1 MDPRLRGRPHA
12 GASAPAASSSTSTGF
27 TRPLTFGSSAP
38 APAPAA
44 TNTNATAPKFTTPL
58 YYSNARTASPA
69 SNQAAPLPPPSTSTW
84 LSTSYGVTQYPAAAQ
99 QQKQQ
104 QQQQQQQQQKQQQQQ
119 QQQQQQKQQQQ
130 QQQQQQKQ
138 QQQQQAP
145 PAPSTGSAWSSTGF
159 APPLNFAPNA
169 TPAAPAPAPTASVYS
184 AYAPANYAAP
194 AMPAIPGMGMLP
206 GAAAEQQ
213 PTMASL
219 MAANAVLRQQLQ
231 IQALQMQLQ
240 QKQFAG
246 AAPPAPVAPAMPA
259 LPPLATPM
267 MAPTSTMYSAMAYP
281 STYETVEKKLKARS
295 NAGLPPRPHAPRAN
309 KGPLPGP
316 PVPENA
322 VVTAPLPPPTPTS
335 YECDACEK
343 SFSSL
348 DQYRTHTRTH
358 VQCSQCN
365 FVASGRVVKQHEE
378 DMHGIGKEAKEIP
391 SWCKIKLDTPEA
403 LAKWIEDRKKRYP
416 TDANIQKKKDEIAAK
431 IARGELL
438 PNGKRPPKPRPER
451 PVKRP
456 RTNADGEDD
465 APDQLGTND
474 GAAATDASEG
484 FAPVHKSHRICVYWR
499 RGHCRNGDNCRF
511 RHDPGCAPRGSPAA
525 REAAKKAGAAGAVP
539 RQHLRRKPLLAKLLE
554 REMHLEH
561 SHILQCLRFMVNN
574 RFFVEGVTWTG
585 QLPIVE
591 EGGEGDDQGQVEEV
605 EERTMAEERPEKD
618 DKDVPMDQD
627 GGDGHVED
635 EVITEPTLPPGR
647 MDGGEVRVASS
658 LPPADA
664 GEPEDGEIEEGE
676 VGPMDEVLDEAMDEV
691 PEAVAQPVEEEG
703 AIMVDPF

>member
-12 GASAPAASSSTSTGF
+12 GPSAPAASSSTSAGF
-27 TRPLTFGSSAP
+27 TKPLTFSSSAP
-38 APAPAA
+38 AAAPNTNN
-44 TNTNATAPKFTTPL
+44 TNTTAAKFITL
-58 YYSNARTASPA
+58 YYSNVRTASPA
-69 SNQAAPLPPPSTSTW
+69 SNQAAPLPPSSTSTW
-84 LSTSYGVTQYPAAAQ
+84 PSPSYGATQYPAAT
-99 QQKQQ
+99 
-104 QQQQQQQQQKQQQQQ
+104 
-119 QQQQQQKQQQQ
+119 
-130 QQQQQQKQ
+130 
-138 QQQQQAP
+138 QQQAP

-159 APPLNFAPNA
+159 APPLNFASNA
-169 TPAAPAPAPTASVYS
+169 APAAPAPAPAASVYT
-184 AYAPANYAAP
+184 AYAPANYASP
-194 AMPAIPGMGMLP
+194 AMPGIPGMGMLP
-206 GAAAEQQ
+206 GAAAGQQ

-219 MAANAVLRQQLQ
+219 MAANAMLQQQLQ

-240 QKQFAG
+240 QKQFAAP
-246 AAPPAPVAPAMPA
+246 AAAAPAMPA

-281 STYETVEKKLKARS
+281 STYETVEKKMKARS
-295 NAGLPPRPHAPRAN
+295 AAGLPPRPHAPRAN

-322 VVTAPLPPPTPTS
+322 VVTGTPPPPPPMPVATS

-343 SFSSL
+343 SFSTL

-358 VQCSQCN
+358 VQCSQCK
-365 FVASGRVVKQHEE
+365 FAASGRVVKQHEE

-391 SWCKIKLDTPEA
+391 SWCKVKLDTPEA

-438 PNGKRPPKPRPER
+438 PNGKRPPKPRAER
-451 PVKRP
+451 PAKRL
-456 RTNADGEDD
+456 RTDADGPAGEGDND

-474 GAAATDASEG
+474 GAAAGDASEG

-525 REAAKKAGAAGAVP
+525 REAAKKAGGVAAAVGA
-539 RQHLRRKPLLAKLLE
+539 RQRRKPLLAKLLE

-574 RFFVEGVTWTG
+574 RFFVDGVTWTG
-585 QLPIVE
+585 QMPVVEGGDAGEE
-591 EGGEGDDQGQVEEV
+591 EGAVEKVEKGAVV
-605 EERTMAEERPEKD
+605 EERVKTD
-618 DKDVPMDQD
+618 DADVLMDEDDHD
-627 GGDGHVED
+627 GRRED
-635 EVITEPTLPPGR
+635 AVGADPTLPPGR
-647 MDGGEVRVASS
+647 VDGGGDRGVS
-658 LPPADA
+658 LPPRADA

-676 VGPMDEVLDEAMDEV
+676 VGPMDETLDEV
-691 PEAVAQPVEEEG
+691 PAAVAQPVEEEG
-703 AIMVDPF
+703 AIMVDLF